1 MAAGETLQFGIL
13 EMESPT
19 SFIISG
25 YAESLLCPQL
35 IAACESGAD
44 AVYFGLSD
52 FSARARAA
60 NFTPEE
66 LPDVM
71 AYLRERGVKGFVAMN
86 FLVFDEE
93 LKDIEERAKAM
104 PEAGVHAVIVQVWD
118 PFAINVL
125 SFE

>member
-1 MAAGETLQFGIL
+1 M
-13 EMESPT
+13 
-19 SFIISG
+19 
-25 YAESLLCPQL
+25 
-35 IAACESGAD
+35 
-44 AVYFGLSD
+44 YFGLSD

-86 FLVFDEE
+86 ILVFDVE

-104 PEAGVHAVIVQVWD
+104 AEAGVDAVIVQVWD